1 MATRLGRSHARPDPR
16 REPRSEGSP
25 APATPEPRQQP
36 PLSPADFP
44 YRVRRDLAVTSPP
57 LTGPDVRAVQH
68 ALQVRRLY
76 QGPINGVYDAATARA
91 VTALQSLTGA
101 LSDGRVTA
109 DIYRA
114 LVVSCIFNAEWA
126 VPPEFPR
133 LPESP
138 QLLPEVVYEQGLLT
152 CRLGPLYRAGAGET
166 LFTIAD
172 RFGYLPQDVVAVN
185 PHIPNPDRIPEGE
198 VVALPFPSQRRR

>member
-1 MATRLGRSHARPDPR
+1 
-16 REPRSEGSP
+16 
-25 APATPEPRQQP
+25 
-36 PLSPADFP
+36 
-44 YRVRRDLAVTSPP
+44 

-68 ALQVRRLY
+68 ALQVRHLY
-76 QGPINGVYDAATARA
+76 PGPINGVYDAAVARA
-91 VTALQSLTGA
+91 VVALQSLTGA
-101 LSDGRVTA
+101 LPNGRVDR

-126 VPPEFPR
+126 VPPEFPS

-138 QLLPEVVYEQGLLT
+138 QLLPEVVYEQGPLT
-152 CRLGPLYRAGAGET
+152 CRLGPLYRAGPGET

-198 VVALPFPSQRRR
+198 VVALPFPTERRR